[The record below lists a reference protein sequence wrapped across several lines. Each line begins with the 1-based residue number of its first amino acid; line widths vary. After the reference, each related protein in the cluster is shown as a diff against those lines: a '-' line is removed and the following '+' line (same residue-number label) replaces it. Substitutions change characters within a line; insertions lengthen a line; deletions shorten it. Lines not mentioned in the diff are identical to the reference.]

1 MRMIRGDLAAGERH
15 SAEISYLCGLN
26 KTKWTNLSL
35 IPGARA
41 PSTALDFQYG

>member
-1 MRMIRGDLAAGERH
+1 MSIAQGEMVARERH
-15 SAEISYLCGLN
+15 SAEFSYLCGLN

-41 PSTALDFQYG
+41 PLTASDFQYG